1 MLNKKQKKCVELL
14 ISGKFKQAQVAE
26 QCDVTRETVNKWLNH
41 NEEFKKEYEK
51 AMSESIQSLAP
62 KAKYTMSKLLDA
74 ESENVRFQAAK
85 DILDRTGFKPKEQ
98 VEISKPVD
106 ESIKEMDEYLCKK
119 KAEDT

>member
-1 MLNKKQKKCVELL
+1 MLNSKQKKCVELL
-14 ISGKFKQAQVAE
+14 VSGSYTKIEIAE
-26 QCDVTRETVNKWLNH
+26 QCNIARKTINDWLNH

-51 AMSESIQSLAP
+51 AMAESIRSLAP
-62 KAKYTMSKLLDA
+62 KAKHTMSKLLEA

-106 ESIKEMDEYLCKK
+106 ESIKEMDEYLCRK